1 MSEENTNTT
10 TEIACTTP
18 QQHHPFG
25 PSRLQQ
31 LRDCP
36 GSYRMQLGLEEE
48 QSPEAAEGTMLHDR
62 IARGDFDGLTTEQAE
77 LCAACLRFLAE
88 VAGGEDS
95 GAKIYHEQRV
105 QVLGS
110 NGELLTE
117 GTADVV
123 IDYPDGR
130 LAVID
135 WKFGRNPVREVN
147 RNLQLAAYCVGAM
160 QKYNR
165 TACHGYIYQPRCY
178 AASDYNFTKPDAILA
193 NIGRVIAQAQAPQL
207 VLNADGEACKYCLAK
222 NTCPAFRAKFA
233 ALAARPAYDLTNP
246 QQLVALYEA
255 SKRVEKF
262 CREIKTAMENY
273 IAAHGECCGYRFKE
287 KPGNRECTDVLGM
300 YDVVR
305 DYITPAEFTGVCEV
319 SVGRLVD
326 AIVEKLVA
334 AAKASGTKLTK
345 VAAKAQAEE
354 MLAALV
360 QRGTPTTS
368 IVQG

>member
-1 MSEENTNTT
+1 MNEDKTT
-10 TEIACTTP
+10 VIGCTTP

-36 GSYRMQLGLEEE
+36 GSYKMQIGLEQPES
-48 QSPEAAEGTMLHDR
+48 QEAAEGTMLHDR
-62 IARGDFDGLTTEQAE
+62 IARGDFEGLTTEQAE
-77 LCAACLRFLAE
+77 LCAACLKFLAD
-88 VAGGEDS
+88 VSGGENS
-95 GAKIYHEQRV
+95 GAKIYHEQRL
-105 QVLGS
+105 QVIGTD
-110 NGELLTE
+110 GALLTE

-193 NIGRVIAQAQAPQL
+193 NISRVIALAKAPQL
-207 VLNADGEACKYCLAK
+207 MLNADGEACKYCLAK

-246 QQLVALYEA
+246 QQLAALYEA

-262 CREIKTAMENY
+262 CREIKTAMETY
-273 IAAHGECCGYRFKE
+273 IASHGECCGYRFKE

-300 YDVVR
+300 FYLVR
-305 DYITPAEFTGVCEV
+305 DYITPGEFTKVCSV
-319 SVGRLVD
+319 SIGKLVD
-326 AIVEKLVA
+326 AIVEKLIA
-334 AAKASGTKLTK
+334 AANASGEKLTK
-345 VAAKAQAEE
+345 VAAKEQAETL
-354 MLAALV
+354 LADLV
-360 QRGTPTTS
+360 QRGSPTNT

>member
-1 MSEENTNTT
+1 MTDNEKTTT
-10 TEIACTTP
+10 TEIITTTP
-18 QQHHPFG
+18 TQHHPFG

-36 GSYRMQLGLEEE
+36 GSYRMQLGLEEVKT
-48 QSPEAAEGTMLHDR
+48 PEADEGTMLHDR
-62 IARGDFDGLTTEQAE
+62 IARGDFEGLTTEQAE
-77 LCAACLRFLAE
+77 LCAACLKFMAE
-88 VAGGEDS
+88 VAGGENS
-95 GAKIYHEQRV
+95 GAKIYHEQHL
-105 QVLGS
+105 QVLGTD
-110 NGELLTE
+110 GELLTE

-135 WKFGRNPVREVN
+135 WKFGRNPVKEVN
-147 RNLQLAAYCVGAM
+147 RNLQLAAYCLAAM
-160 QKYNR
+160 ERYGR
-165 TACHGYIYQPRCY
+165 HECHGYIYQPRCY
-178 AASDYNFTKPDAILA
+178 AKSDYNFTKPEAILA
-193 NIGRVIAQAQAPQL
+193 NIARVIELAKQPQL
-207 VLNADGEACKYCLAK
+207 VLNAEGDACKYCLAK

-246 QQLVALYEA
+246 QQLAALYDA

-273 IAAHGECCGYRFKE
+273 IRANGECCGWHFKE
-287 KPGNRECTDVLGM
+287 KAGNRECTDALAM

-305 DYITPAEFTGVCEV
+305 DYINPAEYNAVCTV

-345 VAAKAQAEE
+345 VAAKVQAEE

-360 QRGTPTTS
+360 QRGTPTTT